1 MHFWLQHIK
10 SDIKMFLWI
19 SLSVFL
25 FILFFQP
32 FPLQLIDFNNRLL
45 FVAGMGGIIFLMLVL
60 TRSFFPRVATQSISA
75 DDPPRIS
82 GILAAII
89 LLTFSSLAFAF
100 YLRYVGLV
108 EITFHLMFKVVFI
121 CLVPPVAMRLCDVFR
136 DLKLENEEMKVRLES
151 GKQINI
157 KHITPISPKAIE
169 FISENSTENLILLPE
184 EVAFIKSAD
193 NYVEVAFYQ
202 DDQLRKQLLR
212 NTLKNIEDQLQVL
225 PDFIRCHRGC
235 IVNIRRVEKLE
246 LKNQSNFLII
256 SGHEEPI
263 PVSRQ
268 YFLKVKEG
276 VLGL

>member
-1 MHFWLQHIK
+1 MHFWLQQIK
-10 SDIKMFLWI
+10 SDMKMFLWI

-60 TRSFFPRVATQSISA
+60 TRSFFPRVPIQSMSS

-89 LLTFSSLAFAF
+89 LLTLSSLAFAF

-108 EITFHLMFKVVFI
+108 EITFYLMFKVVFI

-136 DLKLENEEMKVRLES
+136 DLKLENEDLKVRLES
-151 GKQINI
+151 GRQLNI
-157 KHITPISPKAIE
+157 KPTPSITSKPIE
-169 FISENSTENLILLPE
+169 FVSENSTENLHLLPE

-193 NYVEVAFYQ
+193 NYVEVGYYI

-212 NTLKNIEDQLQVL
+212 NTLKNIEDQLQAL

-246 LKNQSNFLII
+246 LKNQSSYLII
-256 SGHEEPI
+256 SGYDEAI

-268 YFLKVKEG
+268 YLLKIKERI
-276 VLGL
+276 